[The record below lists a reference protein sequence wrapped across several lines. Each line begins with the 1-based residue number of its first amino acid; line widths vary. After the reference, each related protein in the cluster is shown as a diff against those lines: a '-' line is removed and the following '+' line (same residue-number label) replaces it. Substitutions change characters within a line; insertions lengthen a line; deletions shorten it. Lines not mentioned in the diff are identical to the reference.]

1 MPHFAMSCRQ
11 NAAVG
16 PSRQRRSRP
25 FHEREA
31 LSLVQWSRADGVSPR
46 NGTANQTRR
55 RSHRACCARAARH
68 LLRRIRADCPGRRS
82 RVLLRNL
89 DPPGARHQL
98 LPLPWRRA
106 CRCGGL
112 RVDSR
117 AALLQGGDSGPAIV
131 PGNPQASLLVQAISR
146 HPDVSAMP
154 PESEN
159 ALRPDQVT
167 EFESWISADAVWPAE
182 GPAFE
187 VAGHWAFAPVVAV
200 SPPPVNDAGWCR
212 TTIDRFIRGRQE
224 AAGSEPLPTAD
235 RRTLIRRATFD
246 LTGLPP
252 TPEEVEAFLSD
263 PSPRCVCDGRRS
275 APRLSR
281 LWRAVGATLA

>member
-106 CRCGGL
+106 CL
-112 RVDSR
+112 RR
-117 AALLQGGDSGPAIV
+117 AAC
-131 PGNPQASLLVQAISR
+131 R
-146 HPDVSAMP
+146 
-154 PESEN
+154 
-159 ALRPDQVT
+159 
-167 EFESWISADAVWPAE
+167 F
-182 GPAFE
+182 
-187 VAGHWAFAPVVAV
+187 AG
-200 SPPPVNDAGWCR
+200 R
-212 TTIDRFIRGRQE
+212 I
-224 AAGSEPLPTAD
+224 AAGGRFRTSHRARQSTGEPA
-235 RRTLIRRATFD
+235 RTGD
-246 LTGLPP
+246 QPP
-252 TPEEVEAFLSD
+252 S
-263 PSPRCVCDGRRS
+263 RCVGH
-275 APRLSR
+275 APRKRKRSP
-281 LWRAVGATLA
+281 T